1 MDWLVNNRE
10 LLSLLANLGMLV
22 VWITYL
28 QVFISSYR
36 RQNKPKI
43 LINLGGG
50 RELDSRCLVS
60 NMSADPI
67 YVQSII
73 ARLHTA
79 DREIACPVTELDG
92 VEDWEEPSDLRLWS
106 RQGPLHAGHMRD
118 MGSLRSILNHVL
130 RSKLSD
136 EDASAVEADLVSFEL
151 QVAAVY
157 GSEDLL
163 VGAKRQFEVER
174 KDDQVCVQPVTVDA
188 QQIRSR
194 RERKEISRLLERE
207 L

>member
-1 MDWLVNNRE
+1 MDWLVDNRE

-50 RELDSRCLVS
+50 RELDARCLVS

-73 ARLHTA
+73 AKLHTA

-106 RQGPLHAGHMRD
+106 RQGPLGAGNVRD
-118 MGSLRSILNHVL
+118 MGSLRSIFDHVL
-130 RSKLSD
+130 RRKSPN
-136 EDASAVEADLVSFEL
+136 EDPSAVQQELISFEL

-163 VGAKRQFEVER
+163 VGAKRQFKVR
-174 KDDQVCVQPVTVDA
+174 SKDDQVCVQPLTVDA
-188 QQIRSR
+188 KQIRSR
-194 RERKEISRLLERE
+194 RERKEISRLLEQE